1 MTAVWASLRRPP
13 SSSSLLKLLCLL
25 FCFVTS
31 TIQSSLS
38 SLSLIFYLVM
48 HRNFSSQMEGS
59 RRAEVIDRNSDANVT
74 FWLSTS
80 TLWTQCYG
88 SLFPP
93 WNKKNY
99 WDLFSHNSDFFFFF
113 MELKKKVNCVY
124 FLWHFWLFFPAK
136 NEKEKEIANIYLLIL
151 TFFSAILAFYLEIL
165 RKKI

>member
-1 MTAVWASLRRPP
+1 MELQRQKAIRWFILGKMTAVWASLHRPP

-59 RRAEVIDRNSDANVT
+59 RRAEVIDRNSDANVM

-88 SLFPP
+88 SLFQIKKIIETFSLTILNFFFS
-93 WNKKNY
+93 WNKKKGKLC
-99 WDLFSHNSDFFFFF
+99 LFSVTF
-113 MELKKKVNCVY
+113 
-124 FLWHFWLFFPAK
+124 
-136 NEKEKEIANIYLLIL
+136 L
-151 TFFSAILAFYLEIL
+151 TFFPSKE
-165 RKKI
+165 